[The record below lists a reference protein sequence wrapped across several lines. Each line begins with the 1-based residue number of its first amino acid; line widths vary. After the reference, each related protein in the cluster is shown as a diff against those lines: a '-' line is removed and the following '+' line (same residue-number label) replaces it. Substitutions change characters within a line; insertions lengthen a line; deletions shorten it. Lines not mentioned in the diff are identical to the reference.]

1 MAVSDPRCGE
11 GFRERG
17 LIELWIA
24 PRAWKATDV
33 DQGFDA
39 GPLKA
44 LDELFGRTGA
54 VADGKDP
61 HGKQNGRTGKAA
73 TPFNGAQRHPLRRL

>member
-17 LIELWIA
+17 LIELRVA
-24 PRAWKATDV
+24 PRAGKAADV

-39 GPLKA
+39 GPLEA

-61 HGKQNGRTGKAA
+61 HAKQNGRTGEAA
-73 TPFNGAQRHPLRRL
+73 TPSNGIASERL